1 MVSQIKMNDLTSS
14 QILQPINVCQ
24 SHPTFINAV
33 KISMQN
39 AVYYNKICNVILIKH
54 TF

>member
-1 MVSQIKMNDLTSS
+1 MKDPTSS
-14 QILQPINVCQ
+14 QTLQPTNACQ
-24 SHPTFINAV
+24 FYHTLINAV

-39 AVYYNKICNVILIKH
+39 AIFYNKICNVISINH